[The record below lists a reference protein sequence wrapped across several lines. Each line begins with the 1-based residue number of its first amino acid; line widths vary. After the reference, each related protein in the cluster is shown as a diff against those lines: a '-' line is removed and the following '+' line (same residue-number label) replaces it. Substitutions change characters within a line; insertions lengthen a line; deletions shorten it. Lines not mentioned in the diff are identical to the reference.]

1 MTFTKRAISLLTA
14 ALFAAAL
21 IACASADGPAG
32 ISTELEGCPDG
43 YRHLELD
50 ANVINGE
57 GEPMEGRTF
66 TVVFTAQSFDPEFQG
81 VIVQGVGIA
90 GRNPYVTQGESDG
103 WDEANEEHG
112 WSPVICHPADR
123 AVAMMVR
130 VSFQHPTTAYQRIE
144 CRLTDQGI
152 AGIEHPGGFN
162 PTAFGRVALDQK
174 RVELSDLMPGE
185 DPDRWYVA
193 QCDYLYVP
201 EGFAGQIPELF
212 PRPDG
217 E

>member
-1 MTFTKRAISLLTA
+1 MTFTKRAISLFTTA
-14 ALFAAAL
+14 LIAATL
-21 IACASADGPAG
+21 IACAGGPAD
-32 ISTELEGCPDG
+32 ISTEFEGCPDG

-50 ANVINGE
+50 ANIIDGNGE
-57 GEPMEGRTF
+57 PIGGRTF
-66 TVVFTAQSFDPEFQG
+66 TVVFFAQSVDPEFQG
-81 VIVQGVGIA
+81 TIIQGVGVA
-90 GRNPYVTQGESDG
+90 GRNPYVTQGETDG
-103 WDEANEEHG
+103 WYEANDENG

-130 VSFQHPTTAYQRIE
+130 VSFQHPTAAYQRIE
-144 CRLTDQGI
+144 CQLTDTGI
-152 AGIEHPGGFN
+152 AGIQHPGQTN
-162 PTAFGRVALDQK
+162 PTALGRVSLDQR

-201 EGFAGQIPELF
+201 EGFSGQIPELF
-212 PRPDG
+212 PRPGD